1 MKHPDPYFDNMPTS
15 LPNWL
20 RGRASHVEI
29 SVLWTMQL
37 FNGLEG
43 ITIEDVASECNMSTA
58 ELLEV
63 FEGLAEK
70 GWVLR
75 DPWRSNIWSISP
87 AREKQKLPKKKLEVS
102 SQLLLECGG
111 HKGTLFVFCWLQAYE
126 AMAPSIATIAEMC
139 GMKTEDV
146 RTCIHWLEAYEWIQ
160 RIERPGK
167 TCVYRV
173 FTEKA

>member
-1 MKHPDPYFDNMPTS
+1 
-15 LPNWL
+15 
-20 RGRASHVEI
+20 
-29 SVLWTMQL
+29 MQL

-58 ELLEV
+58 ELLGV

-75 DPWRSNIWSISP
+75 NPWRSNIWSINP
-87 AREKQKLPKKKLEVS
+87 VREEEKLKKKLEIS

-111 HKGTLFVFCWLQAYE
+111 HKGTLFVFCWLQVYE
-126 AMAPSIATIAEMC
+126 AMAPSIAMIAEKC

-167 TCVYRV
+167 TSVYRV